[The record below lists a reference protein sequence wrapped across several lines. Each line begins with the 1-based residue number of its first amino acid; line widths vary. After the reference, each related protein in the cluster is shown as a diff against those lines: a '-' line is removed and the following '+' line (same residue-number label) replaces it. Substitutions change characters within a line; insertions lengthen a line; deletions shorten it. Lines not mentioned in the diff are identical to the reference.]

1 MAYNPWDVDSIE
13 AFTFLKCPE
22 CIFDTREENNFLE
35 HAFEN
40 HPLSSVFFG
49 KRLKEEAE
57 VENYEDTNYDLN
69 IEDYYDETEHTN
81 FPAIDDN
88 NGVFLQKKC
97 LNLAQSKIDSCH

>member
-49 KRLKEEAE
+49 KRLKEE
-57 VENYEDTNYDLN
+57 VDDTGNYDLN
-69 IEDYYDETEHTN
+69 IEDYYEDTENGN
-81 FPAIDDN
+81 FPTIDMHSGGYLMNSD
-88 NGVFLQKKC
+88 QH
-97 LNLAQSKIDSCH
+97 QE

>member
-49 KRLKEEAE
+49 KRLKEE
-57 VENYEDTNYDLN
+57 VDDTGNYDLN
-69 IEDYYDETEHTN
+69 IEDYYEDTENGN
-81 FPAIDDN
+81 FPTIDMHSGGYLMILTNIRDR
-88 NGVFLQKKC
+88 
-97 LNLAQSKIDSCH
+97 SRH